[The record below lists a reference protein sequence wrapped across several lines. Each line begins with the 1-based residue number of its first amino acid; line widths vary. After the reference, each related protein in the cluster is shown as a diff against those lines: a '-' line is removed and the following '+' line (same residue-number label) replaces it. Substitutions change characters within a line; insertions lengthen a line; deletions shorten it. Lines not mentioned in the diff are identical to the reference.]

1 MSTAAVD
8 QRLDAIVPVIAWNSL
23 RPASTKA
30 DTISLRGSTHL
41 LVGATRPGN
50 TFSPS
55 ILKGRE
61 QARKGTTFS
70 SEVVDFALL
79 QVLRRCCRR
88 SPPTLIYR
96 RGTIDD
102 LFPPSE
108 AIENHNALPRASV
121 PVKMVWFCGGHG
133 VCLTKGGASKLPL
146 EQTWTWLDKYLK
158 GNTLPTLD
166 LASHGST
173 SAANTAARRATP
185 DRTLTA
191 KGKGTLAL
199 KKNGGSGPYRQVA
212 R

>member
-8 QRLDAIVPVIAWNSL
+8 QRLDAIVPVIAWNF
-23 RPASTKA
+23 A
-30 DTISLRGSTHL
+30 DQPLQGRHHQVF
-41 LVGATRPGN
+41 VGQRAARRRHRPGN

-70 SEVVDFALL
+70 SRWSISRLL
-79 QVLRRCCRR
+79 QVLRRCADRH
-88 SPPTLIYR
+88 PTLILQ
-96 RGTIDD
+96 GTIDD

-108 AIENHNALPRASV
+108 AIENHNALTRAGV
-121 PVKMVWFCGGHG
+121 PGEDGLFCGGHG

-158 GNTLPTLD
+158 GNTAADTGPGFTWID
-166 LASHGST
+166 QRGKYRSASSYP
-173 SAANTAARRATP
+173 TP

-191 KGKGTLAL
+191 KEKGHW
-199 KKNGGSGPYRQVA
+199 R
-212 R
+212 

>member
-1 MSTAAVD
+1 MGQRAA
-8 QRLDAIVPVIAWNSL
+8 RRRHP
-23 RPASTKA
+23 
-30 DTISLRGSTHL
+30 
-41 LVGATRPGN
+41 PGN

-70 SEVVDFALL
+70 SEVVDFALAAGPA
-79 QVLRRCCRR
+79 QVL
-88 SPPTLIYR
+88 PQIATPTLILQ
-96 RGTIDD
+96 GTIDD

-108 AIENHNALPRASV
+108 AIENYNALTRAGV

-158 GNTLPTLD
+158 GNTAADTGPGFTWID
-166 LASHGST
+166 QRGKYRNASSYP
-173 SAANTAARRATP
+173 P

-191 KGKGTLAL
+191 KEKDTGAEEEWRVGAVH
-199 KKNGGSGPYRQVA
+199 RQVA